1 MSFLKG
7 LIDSL
12 GSVFSDSAAS
22 SESHPNSSAPNSS
35 TMDGIAGPGASVS
48 NERVAYKLKGYFD
61 LAKEEIAKAVR
72 AEEWG
77 LVDDAVG
84 HYNSAQRI
92 LVEASST
99 PVPSF
104 ISTRFSI
111 LTSIS
116 DSIVIFF
123 AYGWSCWSDLE
134 ANCGWSL
141 DFGVCGNILWLPI
154 KVDPLYVVTK

>member
-22 SESHPNSSAPNSS
+22 SESYPNSSAPNSS

-104 ISTRFSI
+104 ISARFSI
-111 LTSIS
+111 LTPIS

-123 AYGWSCWSDLE
+123 VYCCSC
-134 ANCGWSL
+134 
-141 DFGVCGNILWLPI
+141 
-154 KVDPLYVVTK
+154 